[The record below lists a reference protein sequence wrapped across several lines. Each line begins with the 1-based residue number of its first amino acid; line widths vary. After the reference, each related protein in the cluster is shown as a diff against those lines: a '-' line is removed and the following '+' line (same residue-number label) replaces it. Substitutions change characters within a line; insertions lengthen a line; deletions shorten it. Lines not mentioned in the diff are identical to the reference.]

1 VFFLA
6 RLDRAHYFKGLH
18 VLIEAIAQIPEAAL
32 VVGGDGEWRNEYEA
46 QARARLGDRVHFVG
60 DVADE
65 ALPDYYRAADT
76 LALPSI
82 DRTEAFGLVLLE
94 ALACGTPV
102 VASRLP
108 GVRTLVDDGRTGFL
122 VDPGDPI
129 DLAARLTQCLRERDT
144 LAPNAVA
151 FARARYGWEAIA
163 SQLLAL
169 YQRLLAG
176 AGAHA

>member
-1 VFFLA
+1 M
-6 RLDRAHYFKGLH
+6 
-18 VLIEAIAQIPEAAL
+18 
-32 VVGGDGEWRNEYEA
+32 VGGDGEWRTEYEA
-46 QARARLGDRVHFVG
+46 QARASLGDRVRFVG

-65 ALPDYYRAADT
+65 TLPDYYRAADA

-122 VDPGDPI
+122 VDPGDLDRP
-129 DLAARLTQCLRERDT
+129 RRS
-144 LAPNAVA
+144 
-151 FARARYGWEAIA
+151 G
-163 SQLLAL
+163 
-169 YQRLLAG
+169 
-176 AGAHA
+176 